1 MELESTFGCFG
12 YRKKEWD
19 FGVLW
24 SSDGSEKDTICLSL
38 DRDRKTVRQTAILQ
52 GNCEQ
57 GKLLCR
63 RMLENDSWITQML
76 SGCSEQVTLDEE

>member
-24 SSDGSEKDTICLSL
+24 SSDGSEEKDTICLSL
-38 DRDRKTVRQTAILQ
+38 DRDRKTVRQTAIL
-52 GNCEQ
+52 
-57 GKLLCR
+57 
-63 RMLENDSWITQML
+63 
-76 SGCSEQVTLDEE
+76 